1 MSIGWTNANIHP
13 RARQARIQNRAS
25 NEGLLPSPPTTRRVG
40 RACVHTPASAKVRR
54 RPTPASAFAYMAA
67 LGSPSSTRFCPAT
80 CPPARLPRSD
90 ELLALR
96 QAGLVHRLAPPG
108 HALACSRRDTPLA
121 VHNARHRL
129 MRDTDQF
136 GHVRHRRRTTIT
148 RHTGLPPARVQLR

>member
-1 MSIGWTNANIHP
+1 MSIGWANANIHP

-40 RACVHTPASAKVRR
+40 RACVH
-54 RPTPASAFAYMAA
+54 TPASAFAYMAA

-136 GHVRHRRRTTIT
+136 GHVRHRRRTTIA